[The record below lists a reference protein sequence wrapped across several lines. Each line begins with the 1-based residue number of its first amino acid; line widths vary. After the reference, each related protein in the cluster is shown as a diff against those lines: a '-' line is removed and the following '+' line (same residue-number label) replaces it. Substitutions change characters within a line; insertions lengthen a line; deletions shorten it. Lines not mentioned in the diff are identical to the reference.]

1 MFRWEKNLLNSG
13 EIAANRA
20 CCVSERMA
28 HVCVSKDG
36 NQPPT
41 TRSQTMNANNDERM
55 SGAVD
60 QEAFEKVIRD
70 NLSPE
75 AVATIIAFLQPA
87 AFYRP
92 ANEEAMQAL
101 LQVEW
106 LANTLTDMLGV
117 EEHNRLMEEL
127 GL

>member
-1 MFRWEKNLLNSG
+1 
-13 EIAANRA
+13 
-20 CCVSERMA
+20 
-28 HVCVSKDG
+28 
-36 NQPPT
+36 
-41 TRSQTMNANNDERM
+41 MNANNDERM

-101 LQVEW
+101 RQVEW

>member
-1 MFRWEKNLLNSG
+1 MK
-13 EIAANRA
+13 
-20 CCVSERMA
+20 V
-28 HVCVSKDG
+28 D
-36 NQPPT
+36 
-41 TRSQTMNANNDERM
+41 NDEPM
-55 SGAVD
+55 IGAVD

-75 AVATIIAFLQPA
+75 GVAAVIAFLQSA

-101 LQVEW
+101 RQVEW
-106 LANTLTDMLGV
+106 LANTLIDMLGV
-117 EEHNRLMEEL
+117 EEHNRLLEEL

>member
-1 MFRWEKNLLNSG
+1 
-13 EIAANRA
+13 
-20 CCVSERMA
+20 
-28 HVCVSKDG
+28 
-36 NQPPT
+36 
-41 TRSQTMNANNDERM
+41 MNAKNEERG

-75 AVATIIAFLQPA
+75 GIASIIAFLQPA

-92 ANEEAMQAL
+92 ASDDARQAL

-106 LANTLTDMLGV
+106 FADTLTAMLGV

>member
-1 MFRWEKNLLNSG
+1 M
-13 EIAANRA
+13 
-20 CCVSERMA
+20 
-28 HVCVSKDG
+28 
-36 NQPPT
+36 
-41 TRSQTMNANNDERM
+41 NDERQ

-87 AFYRP
+87 GFYRP
-92 ANEEAMQAL
+92 ANEDAMQAL

-106 LANTLTDMLGV
+106 FANTLTDMLGV

>member
-1 MFRWEKNLLNSG
+1 
-13 EIAANRA
+13 
-20 CCVSERMA
+20 
-28 HVCVSKDG
+28 
-36 NQPPT
+36 
-41 TRSQTMNANNDERM
+41 MNANNDERP

-87 AFYRP
+87 TFYRP
-92 ANEEAMQAL
+92 ANEDAMQAL

-117 EEHNRLMEEL
+117 EEHKRLMEEL

>member
-1 MFRWEKNLLNSG
+1 
-13 EIAANRA
+13 
-20 CCVSERMA
+20 
-28 HVCVSKDG
+28 
-36 NQPPT
+36 
-41 TRSQTMNANNDERM
+41 MNANNDERM

-87 AFYRP
+87 AFYKP
-92 ANEEAMQAL
+92 PNEAAMQAL
-101 LQVEW
+101 RQVEW
-106 LANTLTDMLGV
+106 LADTLTEMLGV
-117 EEHNRLMEEL
+117 DEHNRLMEEL

>member
-1 MFRWEKNLLNSG
+1 
-13 EIAANRA
+13 
-20 CCVSERMA
+20 
-28 HVCVSKDG
+28 
-36 NQPPT
+36 
-41 TRSQTMNANNDERM
+41 MNANNNERP

-60 QEAFEKVIRD
+60 QETFEKVIRD

-75 AVATIIAFLQPA
+75 AVASIIAFLQPA
-87 AFYRP
+87 AFHRP

-106 LANTLTDMLGV
+106 FANTLTDMLGV
-117 EEHNRLMEEL
+117 EEHNRLMDEL

>member
-1 MFRWEKNLLNSG
+1 
-13 EIAANRA
+13 
-20 CCVSERMA
+20 
-28 HVCVSKDG
+28 
-36 NQPPT
+36 
-41 TRSQTMNANNDERM
+41 MNANDDERM

-60 QEAFEKVIRD
+60 QEAFERVIRD

-101 LQVEW
+101 RQVEW
-106 LANTLTDMLGV
+106 LADTLTDMLGV

>member
-1 MFRWEKNLLNSG
+1 
-13 EIAANRA
+13 
-20 CCVSERMA
+20 
-28 HVCVSKDG
+28 
-36 NQPPT
+36 
-41 TRSQTMNANNDERM
+41 MNADNDERM

-75 AVATIIAFLQPA
+75 AVASIIAFLQPA

-92 ANEEAMQAL
+92 ANEDALQAL

-117 EEHNRLMEEL
+117 EEHNRLSEGL